1 MANTSNKTSK
11 APVAK
16 RADKSLDENH
26 VSPELIKF
34 RKEIDAIDA
43 ELIALINKRCNI
55 VAKVGAYKKKNGAT
69 GCFIRAGR
77 EADMVRYVHEEFTG
91 TKFNPVAAAAIWRLI
106 IAASTRIESDLR
118 VAVYAPD
125 QQDKLFWL
133 AREYF
138 GSFTEVSKHP
148 NSNRVVGEVVSGKA
162 EVGILPAFTDE
173 DADWWVTLSQQE
185 GDAPVVFAQVPF
197 VASKSET
204 QRFASFAIGRIEP
217 EPTDDDV
224 TLLAI
229 HTGDVSINKLMAG
242 FATAGLKASRV
253 QFINHTASGMLY
265 HLIKLEGFVKA
276 DDKRLAKV
284 QEQLGELIT
293 LWKWLGA
300 YATPILTRET
310 C

>member
-1 MANTSNKTSK
+1 MANTSEKSSIEK
-11 APVAK
+11 K

-26 VSPELIKF
+26 VPPELIKF
-34 RKEIDAIDA
+34 RKDIDAIDT
-43 ELIALINKRCNI
+43 ELIALINKRCDI
-55 VAKVGAYKKKNGAT
+55 VSKVGEYKKKKGAT

-77 EADMVRYVHEEFTG
+77 EADMVRFVHQEFTG

-138 GSFTEVSKHP
+138 GSFSEVSKHP
-148 NSNRVVGEVVSGKA
+148 NTNRVVGDVVNGKA

-173 DADWWVTLSQQE
+173 DGSDWWVTLSQQE

-217 EPTDDDV
+217 EPTDDDM
-224 TLLAI
+224 TLLAV
-229 HTGDVSINKLMAG
+229 HTSDVSINKLMAA
-242 FATAGLKASRV
+242 FATAGLKATRV

-265 HLIKLEGFVKA
+265 HLIRLDGFVRA
-276 DDKRLAKV
+276 DDNRLAKV
-284 QEQLGELIT
+284 RDQLGEIIT